1 MCTALLISDLHVKG
15 IENAIRYRRILGNE
29 ENYAKESSMLKKLFY
44 FFEQDRN
51 ESIYRFSLQ
60 M

>member
-29 ENYAKESSMLKKLFY
+29 ENYAKESSMLKKLFH
-44 FFEQDRN
+44 FFE
-51 ESIYRFSLQ
+51 
-60 M
+60 